1 MVYRIHFTSED
12 LARTRV
18 APAPMPL
25 SELNLAARLLQ
36 VRTRDPRLAA
46 WRRRAAVPLPAS
58 ARMALSLFPPLA
70 PSPTFAA
77 PARAGTLEEL
87 LDLVRAT
94 PRKEVEAQLAAV
106 AEHHPVP
113 AWARHL
119 GDDMALR
126 EAFCEGLGHLHTH
139 LLSPYWTRI
148 ADLFAL
154 DRTVRM
160 QHFMHGGVERLLVR
174 ANPRWLRWRPP
185 VLEVRMVHEV
195 DLDLYLRGQGVML
208 VPSAFGSR
216 SAVDPD
222 QPQPA
227 VTYPAGHDLPLVR
240 LTALT
245 EPGTASTLTALLGNT
260 RARVL
265 TAVAEHPGCTTKE
278 LAVFCGISASS
289 ASEHATVLR
298 AAGLIQTARQLNT
311 ALHSPTGLGADLLAG
326 GDRHSAGG

>member
-1 MVYRIHFTSED
+1 MVYRIHFTGED

-18 APAPMPL
+18 AEAPMPL
-25 SELNLAARLLQ
+25 SELNLATRLLQ
-36 VRTRDPRLAA
+36 VRTQDPRLGA
-46 WRRRAAVPLPAS
+46 WRRSVSAPLPDS

-77 PARAGTLEEL
+77 PVLRGTPEEL
-87 LDLVRAT
+87 LELVRAT
-94 PRKEVEAQLAAV
+94 PRKEVNAQLAAV

-119 GDDMALR
+119 ADDRALR
-126 EAFCEGLGHLHTH
+126 DMFCEGLGHLHTR

-160 QHFMHGGVERLLVR
+160 QHFMTGGVERLLVR

-185 VLEVRMVHEV
+185 VLEVLMVHDV
-195 DLDLYLRGQGVML
+195 DLDLYLQGQGIVL
-208 VPSAFGSR
+208 VPSVFSSR
-216 SAVDPD
+216 SAVDPE
-222 QPQPA
+222 QSQPA
-227 VTYPAGHDLPLVR
+227 VTYPAGHDQPLGR

-245 EPGTASTLTALLGNT
+245 EPDTGAALSALLGST
-260 RARVL
+260 RACVL
-265 TAVAEHPGCTTKE
+265 TSVAEHPGCTTKE
-278 LAVFCGISASS
+278 LAMFCGISASS

-298 AAGLIQTARQLNT
+298 AAGLIQTARHRNT
-311 ALHSPTGLGADLLAG
+311 VLHSPTSLGTSLLNS
-326 GDRHSAGG
+326 R